1 MDFFMRNKRIL
12 IIDDDREIWQTY
24 QAVLALDRSDPE
36 SSYQKMVELFAK
48 EGGTPASDAMIFDLS
63 FASQGRQGY
72 EAVKDSLDKDLPFAI
87 AFIDVRM
94 PPGWDGMETAV
105 RIRRIDP
112 DIEIV
117 IITAFSDR
125 SCYEIVQE
133 VGAPDKLLFFRK
145 PFDPEELMQTALSL
159 TEKWNLG
166 QQEKAANAALLA
178 SEERFRALVETTSDY
193 VWEVD
198 VEGRFTYCS
207 PVCEMIYGYRP
218 EELLGKRLFD
228 VLLPSEDGAR
238 FEEFFNRSVRDIHG
252 FYAVERR
259 SLNKNGEEIYIESSA
274 TPIINED
281 EGRKITGFRGIDRD
295 VTERKLIEKERALL
309 VEQNRQSQK
318 MEALGSLAGGIAHD
332 LNNVLTPILGYAQI
346 CTFQVDPDH
355 PIYEY
360 LKLIQQSGE
369 KAAALIRQILT
380 FSRKQL
386 LVLRPLDLNKLI
398 IDFSKILR
406 RMIREDIELIL
417 DLDEDLGIV
426 DADSGQMEQV
436 LINLVVNAR
445 DAIEKDGQVV
455 IRTRNEDMAKGELI
469 DCEGRLVAGSY
480 VVLTVKDNGMG
491 IDETTLGNIF
501 DPFYTTKEVDKGT
514 GMGLASVYGIVKQHA
529 GHILVDTTPG
539 KGSTFNIYLKRTRQQ
554 AVVPADREK
563 APGSKGGHETIFLVE
578 DDVDVRTVTKAA
590 LEHFGYRVVTAADG
604 NEAIRIL
611 SECNGKVDLLITDI
625 VMPGLGGKALAES
638 LLEKEPALPVIF
650 ISGYTSEV
658 GVKEMVEFDECHSFI
673 QKPFQIIDLAQKI
686 REMLDQ
692 CPNGKA
698 GK

>member
-1 MDFFMRNKRIL
+1 
-12 IIDDDREIWQTY
+12 
-24 QAVLALDRSDPE
+24 
-36 SSYQKMVELFAK
+36 
-48 EGGTPASDAMIFDLS
+48 
-63 FASQGRQGY
+63 
-72 EAVKDSLDKDLPFAI
+72 
-87 AFIDVRM
+87 
-94 PPGWDGMETAV
+94 
-105 RIRRIDP
+105 
-112 DIEIV
+112 
-117 IITAFSDR
+117 
-125 SCYEIVQE
+125 
-133 VGAPDKLLFFRK
+133 
-145 PFDPEELMQTALSL
+145 
-159 TEKWNLG
+159 
-166 QQEKAANAALLA
+166 
-178 SEERFRALVETTSDY
+178 
-193 VWEVD
+193 
-198 VEGRFTYCS
+198 
-207 PVCEMIYGYRP
+207 
-218 EELLGKRLFD
+218 
-228 VLLPSEDGAR
+228 
-238 FEEFFNRSVRDIHG
+238 
-252 FYAVERR
+252 
-259 SLNKNGEEIYIESSA
+259 
-274 TPIINED
+274 
-281 EGRKITGFRGIDRD
+281 
-295 VTERKLIEKERALL
+295 
-309 VEQNRQSQK
+309 
-318 MEALGSLAGGIAHD
+318 
-332 LNNVLTPILGYAQI
+332 
-346 CTFQVDPDH
+346 
-355 PIYEY
+355 
-360 LKLIQQSGE
+360 
-369 KAAALIRQILT
+369 
-380 FSRKQL
+380 
-386 LVLRPLDLNKLI
+386 
-398 IDFSKILR
+398 
-406 RMIREDIELIL
+406 
-417 DLDEDLGIV
+417 
-426 DADSGQMEQV
+426 
-436 LINLVVNAR
+436 
-445 DAIEKDGQVV
+445 
-455 IRTRNEDMAKGELI
+455 
-469 DCEGRLVAGSY
+469 VAGSY